1 MESLEALEKK
11 VAQLVGFAQK
21 LKTEN
26 SSLAKENAA
35 LKKKLDSLERDVL
48 QGHANIELLS
58 EEQQKTKLCV
68 ADLIKNIDLL
78 VEGAGQL

>member
-1 MESLEALEKK
+1 MESLEALGKK
-11 VAQLVGFAQK
+11 VTQLVGFVQK
-21 LKTEN
+21 LKAEN
-26 SSLAKENAA
+26 SSLAKENAS

-48 QGHANIELLS
+48 EGHASFELLH

-78 VEGAGQL
+78 VDGTSQS